1 MVDHVYETTE
11 KHSAAVK
18 RAENRV
24 REILH
29 ELEEETGASIE
40 SVEIDT
46 RNFAQL
52 RTDIWLTTE
61 RRA

>member
-1 MVDHVYETTE
+1 MVDDVNETTQ
-11 KHSAAVK
+11 KHRATID
-18 RAENRV
+18 RAEERV
-24 REILH
+24 REILF

-40 SVEIDT
+40 SVKIDT

-52 RTDIWLTTE
+52 STEIWLTTE

>member
-1 MVDHVYETTE
+1 MADDVNATTE
-11 KHSAAVK
+11 KHKAAVE
-18 RAENRV
+18 RAEERV
-24 REILH
+24 REILFD
-29 ELEEETGASIE
+29 LEEETGASIE

-52 RTDIWLTTE
+52 RTDIWLTME